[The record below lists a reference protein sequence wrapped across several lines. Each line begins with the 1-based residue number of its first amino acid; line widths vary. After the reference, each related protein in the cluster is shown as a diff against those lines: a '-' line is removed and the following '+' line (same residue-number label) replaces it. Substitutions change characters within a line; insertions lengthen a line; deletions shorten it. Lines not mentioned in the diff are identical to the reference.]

1 MAKVL
6 DEAQAKPHVL
16 LDNDGTPF
24 WTQDRE
30 KARARVREEN
40 TRTDSGGFAELID
53 VDYDPRRFIVHR
65 KFAPDTEAMKKLLKV
80 DLEGGQK

>member
-6 DEAQAKPHVL
+6 DEAHAEPNIL
-16 LDNDGTPF
+16 L

-53 VDYDPRRFIVHR
+53 VDYDPRRFVVHR
-65 KFAPDTEAMKKLLKV
+65 RFAPATEAMKKLLKV
-80 DLEGGQK
+80 DSEVQA